1 MSDIPGKKRIEL
13 NEEVAN
19 VRLRASRTGGVNLS
33 TAPAKGITLNTTH
46 GARVS
51 KTYKGLT
58 LGFQNFN
65 SVVRGRW
72 SVGSN
77 NINLSK
83 SGLSLSN
90 KNALGTFNFTRP
102 KSSSATLAGIQL
114 RGSTGAIIAFAGM
127 VISLISAAAV
137 VLIVLVPYLLLSLA
151 WVAHTLWSGA
161 LVIGSLLI
169 FLVVDVPKQLLQQRK
184 SRDSIPD

>member
-1 MSDIPGKKRIEL
+1 MSDILGEKRIEL
-13 NEEVAN
+13 NEETAD

-33 TAPAKGITLNTTH
+33 SAPAKGITFNTKH
-46 GARVS
+46 GARIS

-58 LGFQNFN
+58 IGLQNAN

-90 KNALGTFNFTRP
+90 KNALGTFNFIRP
-102 KSSSATLAGIQL
+102 RSSSATLAGIQL
-114 RGSTGAIIAFAGM
+114 RGNNGAIIAFTGM
-127 VISLISAAAV
+127 LISLVSAVIAFLM
-137 VLIVLVPYLLLSLA
+137 VLIPRLLLFLV
-151 WVAHTLWSGA
+151 WFAHTLWSGA
-161 LVIGSLLI
+161 LVIGSILI
-169 FLVVDVPKQLLQQRK
+169 FLVIDVPKQLLQKRK
-184 SRDSIPD
+184 SKDRISD

>member
-1 MSDIPGKKRIEL
+1 MPDIPRIKRIEI
-13 NEEVAN
+13 NEEAAN

-33 TAPAKGITLNTTH
+33 TAPVKGVTLNTKH

-58 LGFQNFN
+58 LGFQNLN

-72 SVGSN
+72 SIGNN

-83 SGLSLSN
+83 SGFSLSN

-102 KSSSATLAGIQL
+102 KSSSATVAGIQL
-114 RGSTGAIIAFAGM
+114 RGSTGAIIAFTGM
-127 VISLISAAAV
+127 VISLISAAVAAV
-137 VLIVLVPYLLLSLA
+137 MVLVPYLLLFLA
-151 WVAHTLWSGA
+151 WLAHTFWSGI

-169 FLVVDVPKQLLQQRK
+169 FLVIDIPMQLLQK
-184 SRDSIPD
+184 HSYRDPKPD

>member
-1 MSDIPGKKRIEL
+1 MSKKRIEI
-13 NEEVAN
+13 NEETSG

-33 TAPAKGITLNTTH
+33 TAPAKGITLNTKH

-51 KTYKGLT
+51 KTYNGLT
-58 LGFQNFN
+58 LGFQNLDN
-65 SVVRGRW
+65 VVRGRW
-72 SVGSN
+72 NIGKT

-102 KSSSATLAGIQL
+102 RSSSATIGGIQV
-114 RGSTGAIIAFAGM
+114 RGTNGAVIAFAGM
-127 VISLISAAAV
+127 IFGLISYLIMALSV
-137 VLIVLVPYLLLSLA
+137 VIPHLLLLLA
-151 WVAHTLWSGA
+151 WLAQTVWNGF

-169 FLVVDVPKQLLQQRK
+169 FLVIDIPKQLLGKYK
-184 SRDSIPD
+184 SDHQNND

>member
-1 MSDIPGKKRIEL
+1 MADIPGKKRIEL
-13 NEEVAN
+13 NEEAAN
-19 VRLRASRTGGVNLS
+19 VRLRASRTGGVNVS
-33 TAPAKGITLNTTH
+33 TAPAKGITLNTKH

-51 KTYKGLT
+51 KTDKGLT
-58 LGFQNFN
+58 LGLQNFN

-83 SGLSLSN
+83 SGLSFSN

-102 KSSSATLAGIQL
+102 KSSSATVAGIQV

-127 VISLISAAAV
+127 AISLISAAAT
-137 VLIVLVPYLLLSLA
+137 VLMVLVPHLLLSLA
-151 WVAHTLWSGA
+151 WVAHTLWSGV

-169 FLVVDVPKQLLQQRK
+169 FLVIDVPKQLLQKRK
-184 SRDSIPD
+184 SRDSILD